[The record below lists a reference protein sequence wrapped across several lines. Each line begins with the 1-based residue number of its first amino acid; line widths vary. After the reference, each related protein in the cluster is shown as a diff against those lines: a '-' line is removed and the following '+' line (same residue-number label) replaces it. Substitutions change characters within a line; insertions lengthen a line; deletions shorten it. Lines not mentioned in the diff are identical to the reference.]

1 MPFLGSGEHFAYFIK
16 FEKLYK
22 LIKHDMPLPEA
33 VKEYFL
39 LSGANMSEE
48 NEKFVRIACGVLGYK
63 QMENTT
69 MDIFDNTCGS
79 ERNSNVDPLRYFRC
93 QYR

>member
-1 MPFLGSGEHFAYFIK
+1 
-16 FEKLYK
+16 
-22 LIKHDMPLPEA
+22 MPLPEA

-79 ERNSNVDPLRYFRC
+79 ERNSNVDPLRCFRC